1 MASPIFDA
9 RGIDAKTFAPFTLQ
23 NCLATEW
30 EDVRLSFSDWAW
42 FQEKFK
48 TDTIDDYYMNGYG
61 VEGLVKAVLF
71 AGNIDPDDEEIV
83 YNSEGDAC
91 NIHFK
96 TLAFAVHAAE
106 LSVAMVKNKKT
117 LAAAIVIA
125 REQGFE
131 DS

>member
-1 MASPIFDA
+1 MPSPKFDD
-9 RGIDAKTFAPFTLQ
+9 RGIDAKTYAPFTLM

-42 FQEKFK
+42 FQQKYK

-61 VEGLVKAVLF
+61 IEGLVKAALF
-71 AGNIDPDDEEIV
+71 AAKIDPEDEEID

-96 TLAFAVHAAE
+96 TLAFAVRAAE
-106 LSVAMVKNKKT
+106 LSVAMVKDKKT
-117 LAAAIVIA
+117 ITAAIEIA